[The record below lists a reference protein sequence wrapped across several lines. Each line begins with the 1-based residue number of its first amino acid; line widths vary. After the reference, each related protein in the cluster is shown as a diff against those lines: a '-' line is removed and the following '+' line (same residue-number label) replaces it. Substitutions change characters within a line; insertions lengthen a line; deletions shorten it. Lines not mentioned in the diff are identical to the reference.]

1 MLRCKRTVEV
11 SPLNFQKCGGKVIE
25 DITFKDEE
33 TKQHGMVLSCLMCAD
48 EVIVPL
54 KEWNA
59 FKKRLDVATRR
70 IRLGKI
76 KGQQALPIAFGSH
89 LQNKQ
94 N

>member
-1 MLRCKRTVEV
+1 
-11 SPLNFQKCGGKVIE
+11 
-25 DITFKDEE
+25 
-33 TKQHGMVLSCLMCAD
+33 MCAD